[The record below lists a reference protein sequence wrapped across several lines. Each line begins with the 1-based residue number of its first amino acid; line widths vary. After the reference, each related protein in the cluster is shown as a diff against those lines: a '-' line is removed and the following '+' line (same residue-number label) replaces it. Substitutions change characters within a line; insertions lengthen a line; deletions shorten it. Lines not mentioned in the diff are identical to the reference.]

1 MDLKQLVD
9 EIGRILAME
18 GRESPSLGTLAE
30 ELRARLFAMAD
41 GYTRHPEYRQD
52 AAEDVTI
59 WVLDHLENLGEVI
72 EFPLTFLGRRLHWR
86 VMDAVE
92 RAKAGGEA
100 PVAPPSQAEGTREEE
115 HLDRLSHQQK
125 HEFSR
130 FVGISQLRYPASVGL
145 SPSIQQ
151 LLRLFPPA
159 ESTLEAIVGEL
170 WPDLKE
176 ESEETAAS
184 RLHQTHAR
192 AREHLAE
199 SVDRTD
205 AYSEEDKAELRRLTL
220 LLRRRSPNKNHG
232 KENDVSAETL
242 RKLRYP
248 HRGPGG
254 LRGGEVWESIDLPPL
269 LGDIEVAD
277 PGTLRVDIGRLLR
290 LQKGRLEEDGRW
302 WILRGE
308 GRILLSQNS
317 SDYIVIENTN
327 EEIHWAVLSHSEPI
341 PMPPVER
348 WLGTAGVS
356 GWMAE
361 ELRRLAYSALPLDRL
376 GAAGLL
382 CRLWGVPRDRPG
394 GLAPS
399 PAVREWLQG
408 LTGLSAQE
416 DVALG
421 EAKLLREILSQ
432 FVPFSQLRWLR
443 LERDRLAS
451 VVYALRMARQG
462 ERLHGELQ
470 GLDRLAGLSASTL
483 VLPARADDPDM
494 ERWRT
499 ARWQEPEA
507 WWVDPR

>member
-1 MDLKQLVD
+1 MDLNQLVD
-9 EIGRILAME
+9 EIGRIVTME

-30 ELRARLFAMAD
+30 DLRARLFAMA
-41 GYTRHPEYRQD
+41 GSYTRHPEVRQD
-52 AAEDVTI
+52 AAEDVAI
-59 WVLDHLENLGEVI
+59 WLLDHLENLGEAI
-72 EFPLTFLGRRLHWR
+72 EFPLTFLGSRLRWR
-86 VMDAVE
+86 VMDALE
-92 RAKAGGEA
+92 RAKASGDVPARPG
-100 PVAPPSQAEGTREEE
+100 SQAEEEY
-115 HLDRLSHQQK
+115 LDQLYHQQK
-125 HEFSR
+125 REFSR
-130 FVGISQLRYPASVGL
+130 FVGISQLRYPAAVDI
-145 SPSIQQ
+145 SPSIDQI
-151 LLRLFPPA
+151 LRLFPPA
-159 ESTLEAIVGEL
+159 EGTLSALVGEQ

-176 ESEETAAS
+176 ESEENAAS
-184 RLHQTHAR
+184 RLHEAHAQ
-192 AREHLAE
+192 AREHLAD

-205 AYSEEDKAELRRLTL
+205 AYSLEDKAELRRLCL
-220 LLRRRSPNKNHG
+220 LLRRRPPNKNLG
-232 KENDVSAETL
+232 KENDVSAEML

-248 HRGPGG
+248 HRGPSGV
-254 LRGGEVWESIDLPPL
+254 RGGEVWVSIDLPPL

-317 SDYIVIENTN
+317 SDYIVIENTD
-327 EEIHWAVLSHSEPI
+327 EEIRWAILAHSEPI

-348 WLGTAGVS
+348 WLGTAGVI

-399 PAVREWLQG
+399 PAVREWLQS

-421 EAKLLREILSQ
+421 EVKLLREILSQ

-451 VVYALRMARQG
+451 VLYALRMVRQG
-462 ERLHGELQ
+462 ERLQGALQ
-470 GLDRLAGLSASTL
+470 EVDRLAGLSASTL